1 MVRIF
6 KPILLA
12 FIRSKAMK
20 KLIIDLLEALVKQTD
35 NTLDD
40 QAIDFI
46 KARLYPNSSRGL
58 Q

>member
-1 MVRIF
+1 MLVIF

-12 FIRSKAMK
+12 FVQTQAFKR
-20 KLIIDLLEALVKQTD
+20 LIVDLLKALVKQTD

-40 QAIDFI
+40 QAVEFI
-46 KARLYPNSSRGL
+46 EDRLWPNKSTKL